1 MHVRPFMADCWLIVK
16 CSWISQWFMI
26 ILPGN
31 VEINELIS
39 PQRRQGEGWWSCVLH
54 KLPNCNVFLQMIPSV
69 QRKESVM
76 RGTKSL
82 HFRDFFSPHK
92 SILIGCQFI
101 PQCFPSSFWSLWTSF
116 SCLDLPV
123 GTKTQMFNITQRTI
137 WNGNPTIP
145 AVDKRNFVYV
155 GARAH
160 ALIMC
165 SFTVEP
171 WRCGI
176 IKENCESLAAV
187 QWG

>member
-1 MHVRPFMADCWLIVK
+1 MEQAAVCMHVRLFMADCWLIVK

-31 VEINELIS
+31 GEINELIS
-39 PQRRQGEGWWSCVLH
+39 PQRKQREGWWSCVLL
-54 KLPNCNVFLQMIPSV
+54 KLPNCNVFLQTIPLV
-69 QRKESVM
+69 QQKKKKCNEGYKIFAFQS
-76 RGTKSL
+76 
-82 HFRDFFSPHK
+82 
-92 SILIGCQFI
+92 
-101 PQCFPSSFWSLWTSF
+101 FPSSFWRLWTSC
-116 SCLDLPV
+116 SCLDLPL
-123 GTKTQMFNITQRTI
+123 GTKTQLFNITWRTI

-165 SFTVEP
+165 SFAVEP